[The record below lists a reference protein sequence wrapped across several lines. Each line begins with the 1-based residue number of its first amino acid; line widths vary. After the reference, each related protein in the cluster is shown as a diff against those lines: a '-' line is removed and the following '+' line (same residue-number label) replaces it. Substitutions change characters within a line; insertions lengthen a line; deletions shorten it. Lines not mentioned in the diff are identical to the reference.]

1 MSEQQYNANNVTNL
15 AQLKAALLRAHGE
28 VSELAGIVV
37 GVLEDMILQADI
49 RIAASAWSE
58 NTDAT
63 TKAQGYDY
71 KADVGVAGLIENAN
85 VNVTFDVPSL
95 AVAAA
100 ARLCRTE
107 HISAGSV
114 RFFAKTIPTAALTA
128 KLDAIQLDESG
139 EQADEQEGG

>member
-1 MSEQQYNANNVTNL
+1 MSYNNNNL
-15 AQLKAALLRAHGE
+15 PGLGQLKKALQQARGE
-28 VSELAGIVV
+28 VSQLAALVV
-37 GVLEDMILQADI
+37 GTIEDMILQDDI
-49 RIAASAWSE
+49 TIATSAWAT
-58 NTDAT
+58 NTDAA

-71 KADVGVAGLIENAN
+71 KADVAVTGLIENAN